1 LGAPDARAPR
11 IPATRMVHGYD
22 RRMRCR
28 ALVATAV
35 AGLLL
40 LATALPAAAQNGGG
54 GEEQSRRI
62 NVTGGLVVA
71 EGETVDGPAVSVN
84 GRARIDGRVNG
95 AVYVGRGDLLIAG
108 RVTGDVLVLDGD
120 ATISGRVDHDI
131 TVLNGKATVTP
142 GADVF
147 GDVTSR
153 TTPTAARGTV
163 RGRVEKLDVGTLFAG
178 FIVVLLAL
186 LWVAVTLSTAILGL
200 LFVWL
205 LPRAADGAVVAG
217 RRIWASFFLGLGVGI
232 IGPILGVIVF
242 ASVVGIPL
250 AFAVF
255 GTLAVLGP
263 LGYVA
268 SSVIIGR
275 LVVRGTGTGGRI
287 GAFFLGFGILRFG
300 ALIPGIGFLIGFVFA
315 TYGLGALTI
324 AGWRAGRR
332 AFGAPG
338 ATEEMAALGPPP
350 QPELATAGTSAGRT
364 GSPSTGFTIKQTGRT
379 RRAPVKKAKAP
390 AKKRRTRVKAS
401 GAKRST
407 AARSRRT
414 TARKSGPRKTTA
426 KKRTVRAKRSGARRS
441 TSTRSKKA
449 PARKAPAKK
458 ARSRRTTAKKRTT
471 SAKRAGSKRSQPAKS
486 RTARSKSST
495 SKKSTAR
502 KSSRSRSGARR

>member
-1 LGAPDARAPR
+1 
-11 IPATRMVHGYD
+11 MVHGYD
-22 RRMRCR
+22 LRMRCR

-40 LATALPAAAQNGGG
+40 LATALPAAAQDGGG
-54 GEEQSRRI
+54 GDEQSRRI

-95 AVYVGRGDLLIAG
+95 AVYVGRGNLFIAG

-120 ATISGRVDHDI
+120 ATITGRVDHDV
-131 TVLNGKATVTP
+131 TVLNGKATVAP

-163 RGRVEKLDVGTLFAG
+163 RGRVEKLDVDSLFAG
-178 FIVVLLAL
+178 FVVVLLAL
-186 LWVAVTLSTAILGL
+186 LWVAVTLSTAALGL

-205 LPRAADGAVVAG
+205 FPRAADGAVVAG

-275 LVVRGTGTGGRI
+275 LVVHGTGTGGRI

-300 ALIPGIGFLIGFVFA
+300 ALIPGLGFLIGFVFA

-338 ATEEMAALGPPP
+338 ATEEMAALDGQP
-350 QPELATAGTSAGRT
+350 QPELATAGTTSRRATSSG
-364 GSPSTGFTIKQTGRT
+364 TGFTIKQTGRT
-379 RRAPVKKAKAP
+379 RRAPAKKAKAP
-390 AKKRRTRVKAS
+390 ARKRRTRAKSS

-407 AARSRRT
+407 TARSRRT

-426 KKRTVRAKRSGARRS
+426 KKRTSRTKRSGTRRS

-449 PARKAPAKK
+449 PAKKTTRKAG
-458 ARSRRTTAKKRTT
+458 SRKTTAKKRTT
-471 SAKRAGSKRSQPAKS
+471 PTKRAGSKRSSTTKS
-486 RTARSKSST
+486 RAARSKSNT

-502 KSSRSRSGARR
+502 KSSRSRSGTRR

>member
-1 LGAPDARAPR
+1 
-11 IPATRMVHGYD
+11 
-22 RRMRCR
+22 MRCR

-40 LATALPAAAQNGGG
+40 LATALPAAAQNGGD

-120 ATISGRVDHDI
+120 ATITGRVDHDV

-163 RGRVEKLDVGTLFAG
+163 RGRVEKLDVDSLFAG
-178 FIVVLLAL
+178 FVVVFLAL
-186 LWVAVTLSTAILGL
+186 LWVAVTLSTAVLGL
-200 LFVWL
+200 LSVWL
-205 LPRAADGAVVAG
+205 FPRAADGAVVAG
-217 RRIWASFFLGLGVGI
+217 RRIWASFLLGLGVGI

-275 LVVRGTGTGGRI
+275 LVVQGAGTGGRI

-300 ALIPGIGFLIGFVFA
+300 ALIPGLGFLIGFVFA

-338 ATEEMAALGPPP
+338 ATEEMAALGGPP
-350 QPELATAGTSAGRT
+350 QPEPATAGTALRRATSSG
-364 GSPSTGFTIKQTGRT
+364 TGFTIKQTGKT
-379 RRAPVKKAKAP
+379 RRAPAKKAKAP
-390 AKKRRTRVKAS
+390 ARKRRTRAKAS
-401 GAKRST
+401 GAKRSP

-426 KKRTVRAKRSGARRS
+426 KKRTTRTKRSGARRS
-441 TSTRSKKA
+441 KSTRSKKA
-449 PARKAPAKK
+449 PAKKTTRKAGSRKTTTKK
-458 ARSRRTTAKKRTT
+458 RRTPT
-471 SAKRAGSKRSQPAKS
+471 KRAGPRRSSTTKS
-486 RTARSKSST
+486 RATRSKSNT
-495 SKKSTAR
+495 SKKSPAR
-502 KSSRSRSGARR
+502 KSSRSRRGTRR